1 MFFPFVYFDFLF
13 IWLSLPFWLL
23 SFETALILMDVVFL
37 VILHL
42 ESCTTSSAEMG
53 DGIERGGI
61 SPSPLFQTV
70 SKLHPVET
78 GNFLKDIKRVWKTFF
93 SHLNSHAS
101 I

>member
-1 MFFPFVYFDFLF
+1 
-13 IWLSLPFWLL
+13 
-23 SFETALILMDVVFL
+23 MDVVFL

-78 GNFLKDIKRVWKTFF
+78 GNFLKDIKRV
-93 SHLNSHAS
+93 
-101 I
+101 